1 MWRERKKIVKKEEV
15 DEVSATTVH
24 AQNERLPE
32 LCWDY
37 ETRNILNLD
46 ELGLFFK
53 VLTEKCLMEKRK
65 KTKDTVLINDS
76 DDKNSIGDDKQ
87 HVKMVMSFED
97 LNALVSGCY
106 EMFS

>member
-1 MWRERKKIVKKEEV
+1 MRFPQQQYMLRM
-15 DEVSATTVH
+15 
-24 AQNERLPE
+24 N
-32 LCWDY
+32 DY
-37 ETRNILNLD
+37 QSCAGIMRHVD

-76 DDKNSIGDDKQ
+76 DDKNSIADDKQ

>member
-1 MWRERKKIVKKEEV
+1 MRFPQQQYMLRM
-15 DEVSATTVH
+15 
-24 AQNERLPE
+24 N
-32 LCWDY
+32 DY
-37 ETRNILNLD
+37 QSCAGIMRHVD

-76 DDKNSIGDDKQ
+76 DDKNSLADDKQ